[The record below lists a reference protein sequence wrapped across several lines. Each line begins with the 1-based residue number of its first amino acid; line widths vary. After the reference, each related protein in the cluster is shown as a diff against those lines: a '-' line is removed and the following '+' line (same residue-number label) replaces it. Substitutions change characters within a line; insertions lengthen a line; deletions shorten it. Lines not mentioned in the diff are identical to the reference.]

1 GPIEPWRLFT
11 AALVHSGFFHI
22 GLNMLALWFIG
33 RNLEPLLG
41 KWRFVALYLLG
52 TLGGS
57 VAVALLAPT
66 TIVVGASGAIF
77 ALFGALLVIGR
88 HIGADI

>member
-1 GPIEPWRLFT
+1 
-11 AALVHSGFFHI
+11 
-22 GLNMLALWFIG
+22 

-88 HIGADI
+88 HIGADIRTIAVLIAINFAWPFVVAIFTSLRTGDY